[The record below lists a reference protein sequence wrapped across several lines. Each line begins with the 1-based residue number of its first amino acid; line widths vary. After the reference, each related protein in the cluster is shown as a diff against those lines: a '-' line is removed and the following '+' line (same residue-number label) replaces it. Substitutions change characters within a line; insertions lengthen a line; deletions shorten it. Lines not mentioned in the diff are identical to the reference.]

1 MTELLAAATVTKR
14 YGGVPVLSR
23 VDISLFAGEVHA
35 LIGEN
40 GAGKSTLIRLLT
52 GSAQPDEGEIRF
64 GGRPVRLSSPADAR
78 RNGVV
83 AIFQELAI
91 VPELS
96 VAENIV
102 LGSSPE
108 GGWLE
113 RQFFA
118 RSAVNK
124 RAAAVLEPLV
134 GDAIDPAAIAGR
146 LSTAERQ
153 IVEIARALAI
163 DAPVIIM
170 DEPTASLS
178 PREAEALLRII
189 KRLRDD
195 GKAILFVSHRLNEV
209 CELAN
214 RITVLRGGELVKTF
228 EATDTRP
235 ADLIELMIGRPIE
248 TLFPERS
255 SNIGDVVLKARGLTR
270 KGVFSNVS
278 FELRR
283 GEVLGF
289 AGLVGAGR
297 TEIMRALFGLDRLDA
312 GTVEIDGRTVSFTSP
327 KEAIDA
333 GLAFV
338 TEDRKQDGLVL
349 PMDGRENIVLAAPS
363 KAGSGTIVRRSR
375 IREMTERLRRE
386 LSIRG
391 SLDIASVGLS
401 GGNQQKL
408 ILGRWMLAGSRILI
422 LDEPT
427 RGIDVGAKA
436 EVYRLIHEL
445 AQQGAS
451 ILLVSS
457 ELPEVMNVAHRLLVI
472 SGGKIEA
479 EMDAVDFDEKKILH
493 AAFRAHLGQA
503 SEAREEIAS

>member
-1 MTELLAAATVTKR
+1 MTELLAAANVTKR
-14 YGGVPVLSR
+14 YGGITVLSR
-23 VDISLFAGEVHA
+23 ISISLRAGEVHA

-52 GSAQPDEGEIRF
+52 GGGDPDEGEIRIN
-64 GGRPVRLSSPADAR
+64 GRLLRLASPAEAR
-78 RNGVV
+78 KNGVV

-96 VAENIV
+96 VAENIA
-102 LGSSPE
+102 LGSAS
-108 GGWLE
+108 GGRIA
-113 RQFFA
+113 RQFFVRA
-118 RSAVNK
+118 AAHK
-124 RAAAVLEPLV
+124 RAAEVLEPLV

-178 PREAEALLRII
+178 PREADALLGIV
-189 KRLRDD
+189 KRLRDA
-195 GKAILFVSHRLNEV
+195 GKAILYVSHRLNEV
-209 CELAN
+209 SELAD

-228 EATDTRP
+228 EATDARP
-235 ADLIELMIGRPIE
+235 ADLIELMVGRPIE
-248 TLFPERS
+248 TLYPPRGAS
-255 SNIGDVVLKARGLTR
+255 VGDVVLKARGLCR
-270 KGVFSNVS
+270 KGVFSDVS
-278 FELRR
+278 FDLRR

-297 TEIMRALFGLDRLDA
+297 TEIMRALFGLDRLDSGA
-312 GTVEIDGRTVSFTSP
+312 VEIDGRSVRFTSP
-327 KEAIDA
+327 KQAIRA
-333 GLAFV
+333 GMAFV
-338 TEDRKQDGLVL
+338 TEDRKDDGLVL
-349 PMDGRENIVLAAPS
+349 PMSGRENIVLAAPG
-363 KAGSGTIVRRSR
+363 KGASGTIVRWPR
-375 IREMTERLRRE
+375 IRDVTERLRRE

-391 SLDIASVGLS
+391 SLDIAASGLS

-408 ILGRWMLAGSRILI
+408 ILGRWMLAKSRILI

-436 EVYRLIHEL
+436 EVYRLIHQL
-445 AQQGAS
+445 AEQGAA

-457 ELPEVMNVAHRLLVI
+457 ELPEVMNVAHRMIVV
-472 SGGKIEA
+472 SGGRIEA
-479 EMDAVDFDEKKILH
+479 EMDADHFDEKEILH

-503 SEAREEIAS
+503 AEANIGIAS

>member
-1 MTELLAAATVTKR
+1 
-14 YGGVPVLSR
+14 
-23 VDISLFAGEVHA
+23 
-35 LIGEN
+35 
-40 GAGKSTLIRLLT
+40 
-52 GSAQPDEGEIRF
+52 
-64 GGRPVRLSSPADAR
+64 
-78 RNGVV
+78 
-83 AIFQELAI
+83 
-91 VPELS
+91 
-96 VAENIV
+96 
-102 LGSSPE
+102 
-108 GGWLE
+108 
-113 RQFFA
+113 
-118 RSAVNK
+118 
-124 RAAAVLEPLV
+124 
-134 GDAIDPAAIAGR
+134 
-146 LSTAERQ
+146 
-153 IVEIARALAI
+153 
-163 DAPVIIM
+163 
-170 DEPTASLS
+170 
-178 PREAEALLRII
+178 
-189 KRLRDD
+189 
-195 GKAILFVSHRLNEV
+195 
-209 CELAN
+209 
-214 RITVLRGGELVKTF
+214 
-228 EATDTRP
+228 
-235 ADLIELMIGRPIE
+235 
-248 TLFPERS
+248 
-255 SNIGDVVLKARGLTR
+255 
-270 KGVFSNVS
+270 
-278 FELRR
+278 
-283 GEVLGF
+283 VLGF